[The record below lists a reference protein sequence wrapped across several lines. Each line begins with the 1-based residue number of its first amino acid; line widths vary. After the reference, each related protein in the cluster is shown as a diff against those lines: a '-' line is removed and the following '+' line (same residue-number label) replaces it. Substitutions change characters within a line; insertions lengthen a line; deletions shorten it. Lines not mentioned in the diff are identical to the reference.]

1 MISGSLGKKL
11 RALKGRDGESCHLWA
26 CFAGGTRYERL
37 RLGLMLQGGV
47 WNRLDGHL
55 PLGSQQSDNQ
65 GGCLSEL
72 RAIDFERRTTPGVI
86 CMQTVSVSSIPSH
99 QVQHGA

>member
-1 MISGSLGKKL
+1 MINGSLGKKL

-55 PLGSQQSDNQ
+55 PLGSQPSDNQ
-65 GGCLSEL
+65 GGWFREL
-72 RAIDFERRTTPGVI
+72 PATDCQGRTTQKTIYVRF
-86 CMQTVSVSSIPSH
+86 VRFSFVPSY
-99 QVQHGA
+99 QVQRGA